1 MGKFDKRISKKEP
14 APAKKIK
21 PKKVKDYVFSNYE
34 AEKNRKDSCGREL
47 FLSMSF
53 VRNSKKIYYFYLFF
67 LSELGS

>member
-34 AEKNRKDSCGREL
+34 AEKNRNLEILGLVSKSQG
-47 FLSMSF
+47 
-53 VRNSKKIYYFYLFF
+53 SKKLKK
-67 LSELGS
+67 E